1 VGTLPCRPDGCPLLP
16 GHHLSPTVHGGDNLV
31 IHIRYDEH
39 LRKGDDDVWRHT
51 DRGVL
56 IDWMDRRLA
65 HVVGGILG
73 S

>member
-1 VGTLPCRPDGCPLLP
+1 
-16 GHHLSPTVHGGDNLV
+16 VHGGDNLV